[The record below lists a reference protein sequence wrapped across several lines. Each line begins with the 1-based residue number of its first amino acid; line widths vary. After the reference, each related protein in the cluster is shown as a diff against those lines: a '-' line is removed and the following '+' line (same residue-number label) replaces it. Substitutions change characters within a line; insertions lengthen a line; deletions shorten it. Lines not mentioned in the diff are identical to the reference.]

1 MSAEE
6 LHNASPEKSAD
17 NKELS
22 PEQLESYLASS
33 GGHGFIQSY
42 YDRLKYNYSVI
53 SSDYPPPANVTV
65 GGNTGSMSGG
75 WGGTDD

>member
-1 MSAEE
+1 MPDTDRATLESGI
-6 LHNASPEKSAD
+6 
-17 NKELS
+17 
-22 PEQLESYLASS
+22 EQLESYLASS

-75 WGGTDD
+75 WGGPDD